1 MMNNRMK
8 TKNKKVQTGRR
19 DFLKKAF
26 SSCAICCLAT
36 IKVDGN
42 NGENLVKGNEEH
54 KFLADSG
61 MSLQEVYNFA
71 YKQWYIPAMKNLK
84 DQIGQD
90 CFIEMLKKS
99 TDKIYSRGIDTDKDY
114 SQNTLFSFS
123 EQIKKSC
130 ENWKDRLTFEVL
142 RQDENLFEI
151 KFTECLWT
159 KTFREANAADIGYA
173 GICYGDYGITKSFNP
188 KLQLDRNKTL
198 MQGHDCCHFKWSM
211 KD

>member
-1 MMNNRMK
+1 MK
-8 TKNKKVQTGRR
+8 TKIKKVQTGRR
-19 DFLKKAF
+19 EFLKKAF
-26 SSCAICCLAT
+26 SSCAICCLAA

-42 NGENLVKGNEEH
+42 NMENLAKGNEEH

-90 CFIEMLKKS
+90 RFIEMLEKS
-99 TDKIYSRGIDTDKDY
+99 TDKIYKTDIDINKDY
-114 SQNTLFSFS
+114 SMNTLKAFAKKIITAS
-123 EQIKKSC
+123 E
-130 ENWKDRLTFEVL
+130 NMKDRLTFQVV

-151 KFTECLWT
+151 KYTECLWA
-159 KTFREANAADIGYA
+159 KTFREANAADIGYT

-188 KLQLDRNKTL
+188 KLQLDREKTL

>member
-1 MMNNRMK
+1 MK
-8 TKNKKVQTGRR
+8 TKIKNVQTGRR

-26 SSCAICCLAT
+26 SSCAICCLTA
-36 IKVDGN
+36 IKVYGN
-42 NGENLVKGNEEH
+42 NKKNLVNGNEEH

-71 YKQWYIPAMKNLK
+71 YNQWYIPAMKNLK

-90 CFIEMLKKS
+90 RFIEMLKKS
-99 TDKIYSRGIDTDKDY
+99 TDKIYEIEIDVNKDY
-114 SQNTLFSFS
+114 SMNTLKTFAKKIITAS
-123 EQIKKSC
+123 E
-130 ENWKDRLTFEVL
+130 NMKDRLTFQVV

-151 KFTECLWT
+151 KYTECLWA